1 MKQLVVQGSIGK
13 WQRCDYEMPYE
24 SDIHGNSLQYHVKL
38 SAKGYPSLIYR

>member
-24 SDIHGNSLQYHVKL
+24 FDIHGNSLQYHVKL